1 MTDGVGST
9 KKIGKPFKRILLT
22 GAAGGLGKVLRDRI
36 KPWAEVVRLSDVADM
51 CEAREG
57 EEIVQCDLA
66 DKEAVI
72 KLLEGVDA
80 VLHFGGISTEKP
92 FEPIMQANILGVAN
106 LYEALHK
113 AGTRRVV
120 FASSNHAIGYHRT
133 TEVLDANSPTRPD
146 SYYGLSKVF
155 GEQMARYYFDRFGIE
170 TVCIRI
176 GSSFPE
182 PANKR
187 MMSTF
192 LSYDDLT
199 ELLRCSLFAPRVGH
213 TIVYG
218 QSDNDSTWWDNRL
231 ASHLGYK
238 PKDSS
243 SKFAHLFPDTSEFP
257 AQDDVTTM
265 YQGGKFL
272 LDGPQY

>member
-1 MTDGVGST
+1 MTQAVENT
-9 KKIGKPFKRILLT
+9 PGKPFKRILLT
-22 GAAGGLGKVLRDRI
+22 GAAGGLGKVLRERI
-36 KPWAEVVRLSDVADM
+36 KPWADVVRLSDIAPMDP
-51 CEAREG
+51 AGEG
-57 EEIVQCDLA
+57 EEVVQCDLA
-66 DKEAVI
+66 DKDAVLA
-72 KLLEGVDA
+72 LLDGVDA

-92 FEPIMQANILGVAN
+92 FDPIMQANILGVAN

-113 AGTRRVV
+113 AGTRRVI
-120 FASSNHAIGYHRT
+120 FASSNHAIGYHPVT
-133 TEVLDANSPTRPD
+133 TVLDADSPTRPD

-155 GEQMARYYFDRFGIE
+155 GEQIARYYFDRFGIE
-170 TVCIRI
+170 TVCVRI

-187 MMSTF
+187 MMSTY

-199 ELLRCSLFAPRVGH
+199 ELLRCALFAPRVGH

-218 QSDNDSTWWDNRL
+218 VSDNDSVWWDNRL

-243 SKFAHLFPDTSEFP
+243 SKFAHLFPDSSDYP
-257 AQDDVTTM
+257 AKDDVTTM